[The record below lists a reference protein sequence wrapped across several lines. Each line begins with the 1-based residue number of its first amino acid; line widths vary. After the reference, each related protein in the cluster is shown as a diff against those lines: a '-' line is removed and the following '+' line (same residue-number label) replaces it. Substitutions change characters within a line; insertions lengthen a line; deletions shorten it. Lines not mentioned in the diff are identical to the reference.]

1 MATFHINRSGTN
13 LGTFS
18 EDEVREGFR
27 SGKFVGTDLGWR
39 EGMTKL
45 KYECSLTDHETIA
58 KAARPRLIIAL
69 RNLTALSRQVCCHHS
84 AVSVDE
90 ITFACAAG
98 IWAFGHSSF
107 VLRHLI

>member
-1 MATFHINRSGTN
+1 MT
-13 LGTFS
+13 
-18 EDEVREGFR
+18 
-27 SGKFVGTDLGWR
+27 KR

-98 IWAFGHSSF
+98 IWAFGHLGIRHSCF
-107 VLRHLI
+107 VI